1 MRKRIS
7 VCMLAAMMSVTSMY
21 LFVVQ
26 GAENETGSET
36 ETSIEVKSDAEIDT
50 SVDPMSANK
59 LLVKIR
65 VIQPEEILD
74 AYFGKENWD
83 ENLLSEEQ
91 TIEGSSRNLYDNE
104 KQKILITSDGIV
116 YETILVTYKDDIPDE
131 ETMLN
136 EWENLFQKL
145 NIDIA
150 DEYIKQVDYLN
161 GNSSTYTYYIQQ
173 DGIKLSPE
181 AYTIGKVGNT
191 TEYFGVFARVSVEEN
206 GYVINLQRIPEISER
221 ESVTQRQRITDQE
234 ALQAVYDAVWDALQI
249 PAEETNPI
257 ADSLQVE
264 VQYIPVDMGSN
275 TGEYVYDIGFYVK
288 QLIDQDGSDALWHF
302 TGLVDATMPY
312 CYSFSMARENDEE
325 FQTEHLKIS
334 DRKK

>member
-7 VCMLAAMMSVTSMY
+7 VCMLAVMMSVTSMY

-74 AYFGKENWD
+74 SYFGKENWD

-116 YETILVTYKDDIPDE
+116 YETILVTYKEGRPDE
-131 ETMLN
+131 ESMIE
-136 EWENLFQKL
+136 EWEKLLQTL
-145 NIDIA
+145 NIDIM
-150 DEYIKQVDYLN
+150 DEYI
-161 GNSSTYTYYIQQ
+161 
-173 DGIKLSPE
+173 
-181 AYTIGKVGNT
+181 
-191 TEYFGVFARVSVEEN
+191 
-206 GYVINLQRIPEISER
+206 
-221 ESVTQRQRITDQE
+221 RQI
-234 ALQAVYDAVWDALQI
+234 I
-249 PAEETNPI
+249 
-257 ADSLQVE
+257 
-264 VQYIPVDMGSN
+264 
-275 TGEYVYDIGFYVK
+275 
-288 QLIDQDGSDALWHF
+288 
-302 TGLVDATMPY
+302 
-312 CYSFSMARENDEE
+312 
-325 FQTEHLKIS
+325 
-334 DRKK
+334 

>member
-26 GAENETGSET
+26 GTENETGSET

-74 AYFGKENWD
+74 SYFGKENWD

-116 YETILVTYKDDIPDE
+116 YETILVTYKEGRPDE
-131 ETMLN
+131 ESMIE
-136 EWENLFQKL
+136 EWEKLLQTL
-145 NIDIA
+145 NIDIM
-150 DEYIKQVDYLN
+150 DEYI
-161 GNSSTYTYYIQQ
+161 
-173 DGIKLSPE
+173 
-181 AYTIGKVGNT
+181 
-191 TEYFGVFARVSVEEN
+191 
-206 GYVINLQRIPEISER
+206 
-221 ESVTQRQRITDQE
+221 RQI
-234 ALQAVYDAVWDALQI
+234 I
-249 PAEETNPI
+249 
-257 ADSLQVE
+257 
-264 VQYIPVDMGSN
+264 
-275 TGEYVYDIGFYVK
+275 
-288 QLIDQDGSDALWHF
+288 
-302 TGLVDATMPY
+302 
-312 CYSFSMARENDEE
+312 
-325 FQTEHLKIS
+325 
-334 DRKK
+334 